1 MIGLNEVGAAPDRNG
16 LTVAEFHEYCRKMQ
30 ATHPQTMTTLST
42 HDTKRA
48 DDVRSRLAALTE
60 IPGRWRVAVNRWSR
74 MNATFRTGNYP
85 DRNTEY
91 FLYQTMIGAWPISKE
106 RLTSYMEKATREA
119 KQQTSWTQPNK
130 EFEEALK
137 TFIER
142 IMNTPAFVSE
152 LERFV
157 GRVLEAGRIN
167 SLAQTLLKYTAPGVP
182 DTYQGSELWDL
193 SLVDPDNRRP
203 VDYDL
208 RRGMLSELQRGMNVD
223 EIMRRMDSG
232 MPKMYVAHKAL
243 RLRRDHREWFGA
255 EAAYTPIAADGSKI
269 DHLIAYLRGDSVAV
283 IVPRWPLRLGSIW
296 AATSLEL
303 PPGQWR
309 NIFTGDAVGGGRQ
322 RVGPLLRR
330 FPVALL
336 TREAE

>member
-1 MIGLNEVGAAPDRNG
+1 
-16 LTVAEFHEYCRKMQ
+16 
-30 ATHPQTMTTLST
+30 MTTLST

-48 DDVRSRLAALTE
+48 DDVRARLAAITE
-60 IPGRWRVAVNRWSR
+60 IPGRWGAAVKRWSR
-74 MNATFRTGNYP
+74 ANSPFRTGKFP

-91 FLYQTMIGAWPISKE
+91 FLYQTMVGAWPISRD
-106 RLTSYMEKATREA
+106 RLIAYMEKATREA
-119 KQQTSWTQPNK
+119 KQQTGWTQPNK

-142 IMNTPAFVSE
+142 ILESQGFVSE
-152 LERFV
+152 LESFV
-157 GRVLEAGRIN
+157 GRVLEAGRTN

-208 RRGMLSELQRGMNVD
+208 RRGMLSELQRGMDVD
-223 EIMRRMDSG
+223 EMMQRMDSG
-232 MPKMYVAHKAL
+232 MPKLYVVYKAL
-243 RLRRDHREWFGA
+243 CLRREHPEWFGA
-255 EAAYTPIAADGSKI
+255 EAAYTPIAVEGSKS

-283 IVPRWPLRLGSIW
+283 FAPRWPLRLGANW

-303 PPGQWR
+303 PLGQWK
-309 NIFTGDAVGGGRQ
+309 NLFTGEALMGGRR
-322 RVGPLLRR
+322 RVQTLLRR

-336 TREAE
+336 TQEAE

>member
-1 MIGLNEVGAAPDRNG
+1 MV
-16 LTVAEFHEYCRKMQ
+16 
-30 ATHPQTMTTLST
+30 S
-42 HDTKRA
+42 
-48 DDVRSRLAALTE
+48 
-60 IPGRWRVAVNRWSR
+60 RWSR
-74 MNATFRTGNYP
+74 ANTPFRTGKYP

-91 FLYQTMIGAWPISKE
+91 FLYQTMVGAWPISND
-106 RLTSYMEKATREA
+106 RLIAYMEKATREA

-142 IMNTPAFVSE
+142 ILESQAFVSE

-157 GRVLEAGRIN
+157 GRVLEPGRMN
-167 SLAQTLLKYTAPGVP
+167 SLTQTLLKYTAPGVP

-208 RRGMLSELQRGMNVD
+208 RRGMLSELRSGMNVD

-232 MPKMYVAHKAL
+232 MPKLYVVHKAL
-243 RLRRDHREWFGA
+243 QLRREHPGWFGA
-255 EAAYTPIAADGSKI
+255 DAAYTPIAVEGSKS
-269 DHLIAYLRGDSVAV
+269 DHLIAYLRGNSVAV
-283 IVPRWPLRLGSIW
+283 FAPRWPLKLGGNW
-296 AATSLEL
+296 AATSFEL
-303 PPGQWR
+303 PQGQWN
-309 NIFTGDAVGGGRQ
+309 NILTGEAVMGGPQ
-322 RVGPLLRR
+322 RVGSLLRR

-336 TREAE
+336 TREVE